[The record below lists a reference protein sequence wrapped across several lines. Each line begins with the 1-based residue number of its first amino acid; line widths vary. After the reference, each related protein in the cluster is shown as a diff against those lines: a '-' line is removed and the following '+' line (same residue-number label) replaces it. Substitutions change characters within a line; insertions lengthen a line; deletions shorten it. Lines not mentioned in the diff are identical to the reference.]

1 MIKHLGEVANTVG
14 INHRLALKLCS
25 KLEAGTKTLLR
36 HKTAE
41 TEAEVRTEVFDLD
54 AAINITVAVNRNLV
68 VANLNVITVS
78 GSNILLQPVTVS
90 CNLNQLVATHREASR
105 YEERA

>member
-1 MIKHLGEVANTVG
+1 MIKHLGEVTNTVG

-41 TEAEVRTEVFDLD
+41 AEAEVRTEVVDLN
-54 AAINITVAVNRNLV
+54 AAIDITVAVNRNLV
-68 VANLNVITVS
+68 VADLNVITVS
-78 GSNILLQPVTVS
+78 GSNILVLP
-90 CNLNQLVATHREASR
+90 
-105 YEERA
+105 